1 MAAAQWFSTQ
11 FLQTARKGEELLIMP
26 NHFSVKC
33 NWLRVLFVSPTAN
46 FTLLLRSWLPY
57 FVAKQQ
63 IRQYV
68 MYCLC
73 LIATC
78 VTLPAQSEATL
89 TYATYLSVVAKSHPI
104 ARQTEL
110 LQPQAV
116 ATLLAA
122 RGMFDTK
129 AYSDWRQKSFDGKRY
144 FTEGASGIETP
155 SWYGLTWKAE
165 YLNYTGAF
173 INPEN
178 RLPPIGQAALGLEMS
193 ALQGLLTDERRTA
206 IKQAKQLAIMNAN
219 ERLQVLNE
227 LLYSAGT
234 AYWNWV
240 SAHQQNEIIKKARV
254 LAQQRFE
261 NQQESFISGD
271 KPAIDTLEAWIQVL
285 TRDAE
290 LIDAQRYIFETAHK
304 MAVFVWS
311 ESGMPLAPA
320 DDLVPDLLQVYVQ
333 DTGLPFVT
341 ATFGP
346 LVDKHPEVLQYDLK
360 LRALEIEQRL
370 KREKLKPKLQ
380 LAYQFLGNGLNLG
393 PPAGYA
399 GIDGVLFQNYKWEIS
414 FSQPVF
420 LRKERAD
427 LKLNQLKL
435 KENQLSRQ
443 LKRQEIQNKQ
453 QIAQNQL
460 VALRSEVRLLEQITK
475 NYTTLQEAELT
486 KFQIGESSLFLVNAR
501 ENKRIESEIKLA
513 KTQAEVKKAEVLVRY
528 ASASF

>member
-1 MAAAQWFSTQ
+1 
-11 FLQTARKGEELLIMP
+11 
-26 NHFSVKC
+26 
-33 NWLRVLFVSPTAN
+33 
-46 FTLLLRSWLPY
+46 
-57 FVAKQQ
+57 
-63 IRQYV
+63 
-68 MYCLC
+68 
-73 LIATC
+73 
-78 VTLPAQSEATL
+78 
-89 TYATYLSVVAKSHPI
+89 
-104 ARQTEL
+104 
-110 LQPQAV
+110 
-116 ATLLAA
+116 
-122 RGMFDTK
+122 
-129 AYSDWRQKSFDGKRY
+129 
-144 FTEGASGIETP
+144 
-155 SWYGLTWKAE
+155 
-165 YLNYTGAF
+165 
-173 INPEN
+173 
-178 RLPPIGQAALGLEMS
+178 
-193 ALQGLLTDERRTA
+193 
-206 IKQAKQLAIMNAN
+206 MNAN
-219 ERLQVLNE
+219 ERLQVLND

-254 LAQQRFE
+254 LALQRFE
-261 NQQESFISGD
+261 SQQESFISGD

-320 DDLVPDLLQVYVQ
+320 DDLLPDLSQVYVQ

-341 ATFGP
+341 TTFGP
-346 LVDKHPEVLQYDLK
+346 LVDQHPEVLQYDLK

-399 GIDGVLFQNYKWEIS
+399 GIDGVLFQNYKWGIS